1 MKSPPIIQY
10 SLRMSTIQEYTGR
23 RLTYEEVDNLKALV
37 KSAEDKDC
45 VHTILEKAGYILE
58 ISVGEYY
65 YEPSQDTY
73 LGSPAKLESGRID
86 PAEFLRWYKD
96 AVSRGVLP
104 EEMDEQTANLLYTTY
119 MPESYKKNEEF
130 YEFWEN
136 VEKLVYGDRYM
147 SEEEAIL
154 LNEEM
159 QEHYDPSGEI

>member
-1 MKSPPIIQY
+1 MT
-10 SLRMSTIQEYTGR
+10 TIQEYADR
-23 RLTYEEVDNLKALV
+23 RLTYQEVDELKALV
-37 KSAEDKDC
+37 KSPEDKDI
-45 VHTILEKAGYILE
+45 VHSILEKAGYILE

-73 LGSPAKLESGRID
+73 LGTPVKLESGRID

-119 MPESYKKNEEF
+119 MPESYTKNKEF
-130 YEFWEN
+130 SEFWET

-159 QEHYDPSGEI
+159 KGHYDHSDEI